1 MYVVCASRGRGVS
14 KMGNQMIKE
23 LSGEYRFLS
32 NFWSCFIEYEGLSY
46 PSVENAYQAAKCA
59 NKTER
64 LYFLQAK
71 AGEAKRKGKVVN
83 VRSDWE
89 DVKLG
94 VMLQLVRQK
103 FQQEP
108 LKTML
113 LETGDK
119 EIQEG
124 NWWGDTFWG
133 TVNGVGENHLGKILM
148 KVREQLK
155 NDQ

>member
-1 MYVVCASRGRGVS
+1 MYVVCTSGGGGIP

-32 NFWSCFIEYEGLSY
+32 NFWSCFIEYEGLLY

-59 NKTER
+59 NELDKD
-64 LYFLQAK
+64 YFLTCK
-71 AGEAKRKGKVVN
+71 ASDAKRRGRIVKM
-83 VRSDWE
+83 RPDWE
-89 DVKLG
+89 EAKLG

-108 LKTML
+108 LRTML
-113 LETGDK
+113 LATGDQ

-124 NWWGDTFWG
+124 NWWGDLFWG

-148 KVREQLK
+148 KVREELK
-155 NDQ
+155 ND